1 MDATELTVT
10 AADGRSLQVWLAGP
24 AEAMPLVAHHGT
36 PSSGLPYAPRVR
48 DALAAGF
55 RHVSYSR
62 PGYGGS
68 TRHEGRN
75 VADAAADVAAIL
87 DHLGAVRC
95 CTIGGSG
102 GGPHALATAA
112 LLPDRVLAVATLASA
127 GPHGEPD
134 LEFTEGMGKENVEE
148 FAMAVERRDDELL
161 AFMRRDVE
169 ATASGDIDEVIDVMG
184 DLLPPVDR
192 EVFTPEYAA
201 SFLADG
207 QMAFRTGVW
216 GWFDDDLAF
225 VRHWG
230 FDVASIA
237 VPVRLW
243 QGELDKMVPESH
255 GQWLASNVPS
265 AHLHRPAGHGHLSL
279 AERLYPEI
287 LEDLAA
293 AAGLRGGPS
302 GGGVSPGN
310 TTPIGRTT

>member
-10 AADGRSLQVWLAGP
+10 TADGRSLQVWLAGP
-24 AEAMPLVAHHGT
+24 NEAVPLVAHHGT

-62 PGYGGS
+62 PGYGDS

-87 DHLGAVRC
+87 DHLGAERC

-112 LLPDRVLAVATLASA
+112 LLPDRVLAVTTLASA
-127 GPHGEPD
+127 APHGEPD
-134 LEFTEGMGKENVEE
+134 LDFVAGMGAENVEE
-148 FAMAVERRDDELL
+148 FAMAVERRDEELL
-161 AFMRRDVE
+161 AFMQRDVE
-169 ATASGDIDEVIDVMG
+169 ATASGDIDRVIEVFG
-184 DLLPPVDR
+184 ELLPPVDR
-192 EVFTPEYAA
+192 EVFTPGFAA
-201 SFLADG
+201 AFLADG
-207 QMAFRTGVW
+207 EVAFRAGVW

-230 FDVASIA
+230 FDVASIGG
-237 VPVRLW
+237 PVRLW
-243 QGELDKMVPESH
+243 QGALDKMVPDAH
-255 GQWLASNVPS
+255 GEWLARHVPA
-265 AHLHRPAGHGHLSL
+265 AHLHRPPGHGHLSL
-279 AERLYPEI
+279 AERLAPQI

-293 AAGLRGGPS
+293 AAGLRAGS
-302 GGGVSPGN
+302 
-310 TTPIGRTT
+310 IGESAS